1 MIAKAPSGIDWDA
14 GNLAK
19 SQAHGVSI
27 EEIESLFRGS
37 PRVAPD
43 PEHSAA
49 ETRYIAIGRTAGGR
63 PLFVAFTFRDRD
75 GRRLVRPISA
85 RYMHAKEARR
95 YGEEGSGSEDG

>member
-19 SQAHGVSI
+19 CQAHGVSI

-37 PRVAPD
+37 PRAAPD
-43 PEHSAA
+43 PEHSVA

-63 PLFVAFTFRDRD
+63 PLFVAFTFRDRE
-75 GRRLVRPISA
+75 GPAA
-85 RYMHAKEARR
+85 RAPDQCPLHARQGGATLW
-95 YGEEGSGSEDG
+95 